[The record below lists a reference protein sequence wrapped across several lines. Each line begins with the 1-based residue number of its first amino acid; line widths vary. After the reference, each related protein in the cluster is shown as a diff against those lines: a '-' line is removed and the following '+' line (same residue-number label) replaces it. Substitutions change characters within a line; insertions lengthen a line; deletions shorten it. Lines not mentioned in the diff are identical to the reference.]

1 MKTGA
6 LTAGKKIKG
15 RKRRVVVDTMGNLLA
30 VVVHAANIHDTK
42 AGISVAEAAFKI
54 YPTIRG
60 FNGDAGYKG
69 SFELELWDRL
79 KLGID
84 ITERI
89 DSGKWKVLPK
99 RWIVER
105 TFGWLNSY
113 RRLSKDYEVTK
124 SSAETMVKIAHFNT
138 LLKRL

>member
-1 MKTGA
+1 
-6 LTAGKKIKG
+6 
-15 RKRRVVVDTMGNLLA
+15 MGNLLA

-42 AGISVAEAAFKI
+42 AGISVAEAAFKR

-79 KLGID
+79 KLGVD
-84 ITERI
+84 IIERI
-89 DSGKWKVLPK
+89 DSAKWKILPK

-105 TFGWLNSY
+105 TFSCFNTY
-113 RRLSKDYEVTK
+113 RALSKYYELIK
-124 SSAETMVKIAHFNT
+124 SSAVTMVKISHFNT
-138 LLKRL
+138 LLKRV